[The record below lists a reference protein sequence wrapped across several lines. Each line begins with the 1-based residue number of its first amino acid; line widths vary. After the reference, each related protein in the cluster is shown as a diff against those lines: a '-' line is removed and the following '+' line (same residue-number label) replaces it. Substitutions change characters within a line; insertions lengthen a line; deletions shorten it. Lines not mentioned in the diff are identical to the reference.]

1 MKAGVKGVAEYSLT
15 LTGQSCGWTDGHV
28 EKIKGV
34 KAH

>member
-1 MKAGVKGVAEYSLT
+1 MRVKGVVGLT
-15 LTGQSCGWTDGHV
+15 PSGQSCGWTDGHV